1 MKDNR
6 NSIAQ
11 SLMEFALI
19 LPIVLFLVTG
29 FLDIGMA
36 FFYYSSLTN
45 ASREGSRSALVMN
58 LDNYDTDPNKKAA
71 VDTAIKNQVLGYAFG
86 MTTLGAGDITVTIT
100 KNTTTLLFEKVAVT
114 AAYCYVPITPGIM
127 LVVKTT
133 CKGSK
138 GIQLLTKS
146 VMWY

>member
-1 MKDNR
+1 
-6 NSIAQ
+6 
-11 SLMEFALI
+11 
-19 LPIVLFLVTG
+19 
-29 FLDIGMA
+29 
-36 FFYYSSLTN
+36 
-45 ASREGSRSALVMN
+45 
-58 LDNYDTDPNKKAA
+58 
-71 VDTAIKNQVLGYAFG
+71 

-138 GIQLLTKS
+138 GIQLLAKS

>member
-1 MKDNR
+1 MKTNR

-19 LPIVLFLVTG
+19 LPIVLFLVLG
-29 FLDIGMA
+29 FLDIGRA

-45 ASREGSRSALVMN
+45 ASREGSRSGLVMN
-58 LDNYDTDPNKKAA
+58 LDNYDTDPGPVN
-71 VDTAIKNQVLGYAFG
+71 TAIKNKVLGYAFG
-86 MTTLGAGDITVTIT
+86 MSTLVAGDITVTIT
-100 KNTTTLLFEKVAVT
+100 KNTTTLLFEKVSVT
-114 AAYCYVPITPGIM
+114 AIYCYVPVTPGIM
-127 LVVKTT
+127 SIVNTT

-138 GIQLLTKS
+138 GIQLLAKS

>member
-1 MKDNR
+1 MKGNR
-6 NSIAQ
+6 NLIAQ

-58 LDNYDTDPNKKAA
+58 LDNYDTDPNVKLA

-86 MTTLGAGDITVTIT
+86 MTSMGASDITVTIT
-100 KNTTTLLFEKVAVT
+100 KNATTLLFEKVSVT
-114 AAYCYVPITPGIM
+114 AVYCYVPFTPGIM

-138 GIQLLTKS
+138 GIQLLAKS

>member
-1 MKDNR
+1 MKANR
-6 NSIAQ
+6 NSTAQ

-29 FLDIGMA
+29 FLDLGMA

-58 LDNYDTDPNKKAA
+58 LDNYDTDPNKKTA
-71 VDTAIKNQVLGYAFG
+71 VDTAIKNQVLRYAFG

>member
-1 MKDNR
+1 MKANR

-11 SLMEFALI
+11 SLVEFGLM
-19 LPIVLFLVTG
+19 LPIILLLVTG
-29 FLDIGMA
+29 FLDIGRA

-45 ASREGSRSALVMN
+45 ASREGSRSGLVMN

-71 VDTAIKNQVLGYAFG
+71 VDLAIKNKVLGYAFG
-86 MTTLGAGDITVTIT
+86 MSTMGTSDITVAIT
-100 KNTTTLLFEKVAVT
+100 KNTTTLLFEKVSVT

-127 LVVKTT
+127 SIVKTT
-133 CKGSK
+133 CNGSQ
-138 GIQLLTKS
+138 GIQLLAKS